1 MAKINE
7 NPLVRGARGNFG
19 KQFVY
24 RKRGNETFLARMP
37 VQKDAPPTDKQEAV
51 RDQFAAASAYAQGAV
66 ADPELKKAYTKKAPA
81 GKTAF
86 NMAFRDFLKAPKVQ
100 TINTEKYNG
109 APGSTITVSAK
120 DDFRV
125 VSVTVSIH
133 TADGVLVE
141 EGEAVLNP
149 LHRHKW
155 TYTAKQSIA
164 SLAGSKIRA
173 IARDLPDNEGVLQIT
188 L

>member
-24 RKRGNETFLARMP
+24 RKRGNKTFLAKMP
-37 VQKDAPPTDKQEAV
+37 VQNDAAPTDKQEEV
-51 RDQFAAASAYAQGAV
+51 RDQFSAASAYARGAI

-81 GKTAF
+81 GSTAY
-86 NMAFRDFLKAPKVQ
+86 NMALRDFLKAPKVQ

-109 APGSTITVSAK
+109 APGSTIVISAK

-155 TYTAKQSIA
+155 TYTAKQSNA
-164 SLAGSKIRA
+164 SLAGCKIKVT
-173 IARDLPDNEGVLQIT
+173 ARDLPDNEGVLQIT

>member
-1 MAKINE
+1 M
-7 NPLVRGARGNFG
+7 RGARGNFG

-37 VQKDAPPTDKQEAV
+37 IQKDAPPTDKQESV
-51 RDQFAAASAYAQGAV
+51 RDQFAAASAYAQGAI

-81 GKTAF
+81 GTTAF

-125 VSVTVSIH
+125 VSVTVSIY

-141 EGEAVLNP
+141 EGEAVMNP
-149 LHRHKW
+149 LFRHKW
-155 TYTAKQSIA
+155 TYTAKQNNA
-164 SLAGSKIRA
+164 SLAGSKIKVT
-173 IARDLPDNEGVLQIT
+173 ARDLPENEGVLQIT